1 MHFLFCLG
9 QSCYR
14 IKNPVV
20 HTNSADYARSYGI
33 ATENVGL
40 PSRNFTVITQ
50 RMWEAIQSNELWGH
64 AGTSVAWAITI
75 CLLVSGIIGCFL
87 PILPGHLIFFIAAV
101 AHRLM
106 LGAEASGLY
115 WWSFLILASLMAISQ
130 TLEMLSGAAGTRWFG
145 GSRWGALGALIGTI
159 AGLFFMPFGLLL
171 GPLIGAVA
179 GEMAFARKEARPAV
193 MSGVGSV
200 VGTLA
205 GLGIKLVIGVVMV
218 LWFLLDVFV
227 IG

>member
-1 MHFLFCLG
+1 
-9 QSCYR
+9 
-14 IKNPVV
+14 
-20 HTNSADYARSYGI
+20 
-33 ATENVGL
+33 
-40 PSRNFTVITQ
+40 
-50 RMWEAIQSNELWGH
+50 MWEAIQSNELWGH
-64 AGTSVAWAITI
+64 AGTGVAWAITI

-87 PILPGHLIFFIAAV
+87 PVLPGHLILFIAAV

-106 LGAEASGLY
+106 LGAEVSGLY

-159 AGLFFMPFGLLL
+159 VGLFFMPFGLLL